1 MSPLDSGFPRD
12 SGVKKRMLPA
22 VTDVVR
28 GLAKVISAD
37 PAVLFKAA
45 RSVVAEELAKMKQGF
60 EAAPLDVLVKRARL
74 RLERDGEATPVSDR
88 APPPMP
94 VFTARPAPSRE
105 APEFPSSRSSGVSS
119 KRPPPDDPFQD
130 VASRAPCAG
139 WG

>member
-12 SGVKKRMLPA
+12 SGAKKRMLPS

-28 GLAKVISAD
+28 ELAKAVSAD

-45 RSVVAEELAKMKQGF
+45 RSVVAEELAKVKQGF

-74 RLERDGEATPVSDR
+74 QLERDGEATPVSDP

-94 VFTARPAPSRE
+94 VFPARRSVRARRRRPRRPRGRRLPTSPFRTWRRAPS
-105 APEFPSSRSSGVSS
+105 
-119 KRPPPDDPFQD
+119 
-130 VASRAPCAG
+130 
-139 WG
+139 